1 MRNVTRLAFSQTRE
15 VEEVKKD
22 LGNIEKKRIMYDDT
36 LFFVCEK
43 IYKKQGEKM
52 MFICQI

>member
-36 LFFVCEK
+36 LLFLFV
-43 IYKKQGEKM
+43 KKSTKNKAKR
-52 MFICQI
+52 